1 MKENK
6 RCKEEVFGKTGNTP
20 VWPETQKLREMAEE
34 ELQRMEFQLSDFA
47 FFLSVMK
54 NRQAYKNVL
63 EIIMDEKI
71 DLEEVKVEEVILNQ
85 KGKRA
90 IRLDAWARSSDERQF
105 AIEMQ
110 NDTERDDVRRRS
122 RYYQGLID
130 SPILKAG
137 KRTLYR
143 MLPATVIIFIT
154 QEDIFGRDRAM
165 YTFTERCSEEMS
177 LELSDGTTKI
187 FLNMS
192 SKNGRKELVSL
203 LQYMKESNLQN
214 PAIEEKSARLVE
226 LDRIVQ
232 EVKNSQEWEETRM
245 SILSVGLARG
255 EEIGMKIG
263 IEKGIEKGIEQGR
276 N

>member
-1 MKENK
+1 
-6 RCKEEVFGKTGNTP
+6 
-20 VWPETQKLREMAEE
+20 
-34 ELQRMEFQLSDFA
+34 
-47 FFLSVMK
+47 
-54 NRQAYKNVL
+54 
-63 EIIMDEKI
+63 MDEKI

-232 EVKNSQEWEETRM
+232 EVKNLQEWEETRM

-263 IEKGIEKGIEQGR
+263 IEKGVEKGMAQGIEKGIAQGIEKGMAQGIEL
-276 N
+276 NYTL